1 MKKNG
6 IHLYQHVQDHIL
18 DLIHR
23 KELRSGDRIPAEQEM
38 SVRMKVSRLTVRK
51 AYSVLIEAGFLTAV
65 QGKGTFVNDLSGIR
79 LNGLTVGSSKGFMN
93 KKVVGIVFPEITL
106 FFAPI
111 LKEIE
116 EVASRCNYALNI
128 MFNDDFERESNAV
141 STMLANGVDAVI
153 INPRRTGAHHGNANY
168 LRLIEAGIPT
178 VMVGKPPVGFEVD
191 CVMCDDITGA
201 YGAVAHLVSDGH
213 RRILRL
219 YSEDDAEA
227 LFERREGYSEAVCA
241 LLPGEHEH
249 HLDCRDP
256 EWLRQLV
263 EKCSGKDAV
272 TGIFSDSDS
281 LAAQACLHL
290 ASQGILHPGPRDIVA
305 YNSSDICRQFHLDIP
320 TVDVPKAAMGRRAME
335 MVKEKLEGA
344 QPLQN
349 FACHSIF
356 RPFLNEHPF

>member
-1 MKKNG
+1 MNKNG
-6 IHLYQHVQDHIL
+6 IHLYQHVQNHIL
-18 DLIHR
+18 DRINR
-23 KELRSGDRIPAEQEM
+23 KDLRSGDRVPAEQEM
-38 SVRMKVSRLTVRK
+38 SRQMKVSRLTVRK
-51 AYSVLIEAGFLTAV
+51 AYSALIEAGLLTAM
-65 QGKGTFVNDLSGIR
+65 QGKGTFVNDLSSLR
-79 LNGLTVGSSKGFMN
+79 LNGLTLGSSKGFIN

-111 LKEIE
+111 LREIE
-116 EVASRCNYALNI
+116 EAASRSNYALNI
-128 MFNDDFERESNAV
+128 MFNEDFDRESNAV
-141 STMLANGVDAVI
+141 STMIANGVDGII
-153 INPRRTGAHHGNANY
+153 INPRRTGVHHGTANY
-168 LRLIEAGIPT
+168 ERLVESGIPT

-201 YGAVAHLVSDGH
+201 YSAVARLVADGH

-219 YSEDDAEA
+219 FFEDDAEA
-227 LFERREGYSEAVCA
+227 LFERREGYSEAVRA
-241 LLPGEHEH
+241 LLPGEMEL

-256 EWLRQLV
+256 DWLCQLV
-263 EKCSGKDAV
+263 EMTKRQDPV

-290 ASQGILHPGPRDIVA
+290 AGQGLSRPGPRDIITF
-305 YNSSDICRQFHLDIP
+305 NSSDICRQFHLDIL
-320 TVDVPKAAMGRRAME
+320 TVEVPKAAMGRRAIE

-344 QPLQN
+344 QPPQN